1 MPVGIRHALENRISV
16 DRSGETAPLI
26 VIVTN
31 LPTPYRIPLFN
42 VLDRALSRIGLSLH
56 VIFGAKSE
64 ARRKWSVPLQ
74 ECEFSY
80 TILEPR
86 GFKLAGAESVSFFYP
101 GLVRTLYR
109 KRPVAVITDGFSVA
123 TTKLWLSK
131 PLLQAKHLIWSGAT
145 GREAN
150 AGHLARRIQRRVL
163 IRAAD
168 GFVAYGNR
176 AKRYLMKLGAPE
188 NRISIATNTVDTR
201 FFETESEFWRKKKIA
216 PSDEKILLCVSNVT
230 PGKNIVGLLAVARHL
245 VDMRQDFILK
255 IVGDGPEMEH
265 CRQLVSKLGLDKFVS
280 FEGYKQKAELPKYL
294 AESRCLVFPTHHDV
308 WGLVVVEAMAAGVPC
323 FASLNAGVAGDLIKH
338 GENGFVVD
346 FSDAERVARQVSEF
360 LDNPALGADMA
371 IKAREYVR
379 KKANLDICAQ
389 GFVRALKL
397 AGADKYQDI
406 SGNI

>member
-1 MPVGIRHALENRISV
+1 MGTRISV
-16 DRSGETAPLI
+16 NRSGETAPLI

-64 ARRKWSVPLQ
+64 ARRKWSVPLE

-86 GFKLAGAESVSFFYP
+86 GFKVSGAESVSFFYP

-109 KRPVAVITDGFSVA
+109 ERPVAVITDGFSVA
-123 TTKLWLSK
+123 TTKLWLFK
-131 PLLQAKHLIWSGAT
+131 TLLQAKHLIWSGAT
-145 GREAN
+145 GTEAN

-168 GFVAYGNR
+168 GFVAYGSR
-176 AKRYLMKLGAPE
+176 AKRYLMGLGAPE
-188 NRISIATNTVDTR
+188 SRISVATNTVDIR
-201 FFETESEFWRKKKIA
+201 FFETESEFWRKKIA
-216 PSDEKILLCVSNVT
+216 PSDEKVLLCVSNVT

-245 VDMRQDFILK
+245 VNMRQDFILK

-265 CRQLVSKLGLDKFVS
+265 CRQLVSKLGLGEFVS

-294 AESRCLVFPTHHDV
+294 AESRCLIFPTRHDV

-323 FASLNAGVAGDLIKH
+323 FASLNAGVAEDLIRH

-360 LDNPALGADMA
+360 LDNPALGADIG
-371 IKAREYVR
+371 IKARECVR

-389 GFVRALKL
+389 GFVQALNL
-397 AGADKYQDI
+397 AGAVKLRHT